1 MVGQRNMLDNRKSQT
16 NAVTGMLILIAAA
29 IEPFKNTV
37 LFADGDAVASIENTD
52 YRFRMPSSL
61 ALATTFTVEPSFE
74 YVIAFSINF
83 ASAAESDRLRH

>member
-37 LFADGDAVASIENTD
+37 LFADGDAVASKKKNRE
-52 YRFRMPSSL
+52 
-61 ALATTFTVEPSFE
+61 
-74 YVIAFSINF
+74 
-83 ASAAESDRLRH
+83 H

>member
-1 MVGQRNMLDNRKSQT
+1 MVGQRNMLDNRKSQA

-52 YRFRMPSSL
+52 YRFRMLLIGFGDDIHRS
-61 ALATTFTVEPSFE
+61 TVF
-74 YVIAFSINF
+74 
-83 ASAAESDRLRH
+83 